1 MDWYGVCHAHG
12 MADPMPLELMF
23 VDDEPQVLE
32 GLHRALR
39 PQRGLW
45 SMRFCLS
52 GEIALR
58 ELAYHRA
65 DVVVSDMCMPGM
77 SGAEF
82 LGTVLSLWPGTVRLV
97 LSGHAEAEQ
106 VQRVVGPTHQ
116 FLLKPCP
123 TTLLFDTVRRATRLR
138 HLLNDRRIGDL
149 LGGLTAL
156 PDPPGLYYRLA
167 GLNGSS
173 RAGPFAGDPVLSA
186 TMLRLVDM
194 AEYGFGRRVSGIQ
207 EAVAQLGLDSLR
219 ALALASHIFAFYG
232 RSGSVPEAM
241 PLWRHSL
248 AVACLARRIAQAE
261 CLSPI
266 QVEEAFLAALV
277 HDVGKLVLGA
287 NLPEESAEA
296 QRLVVGHGMSGPEAE
311 RVVFGASHA
320 EVGACLLGQ
329 WGISDTVVEA
339 VAWHH
344 QPVTAGRC
352 EFTALSAVHVADAFD
367 RTHSDA
373 PKLCV
378 EYLRNLG
385 RVSRLPAWVALAR
398 AA

>member
-1 MDWYGVCHAHG
+1 
-12 MADPMPLELMF
+12 MPLELLF

-52 GEIALR
+52 GELALR

-82 LGTVLSLWPGTVRLV
+82 LGTVMSIWPGTVRLV

-123 TTLLFDTVRRATRLR
+123 TTLLCDTVMRAARLR
-138 HLLNDRRIGDL
+138 HLLNNGRIGDL
-149 LGGLTAL
+149 LGSLTEL

-167 GLNGSS
+167 GQAGSS

-186 TMLRLVDM
+186 TMLRLVDTP
-194 AEYGFGRRVSGIQ
+194 EFGLGQRVAGIQ
-207 EAVAQLGLDSLR
+207 EAVAQLGLDTLR
-219 ALALASHIFAFYG
+219 ALALASHVFAFYG
-232 RSGSVPEAM
+232 RSGPGPEAL

-248 AVACLARRIAQAE
+248 AVACLARRIARAE
-261 CLSPI
+261 RLCPI
-266 QVEEAFLAALV
+266 QVEEAFLAALL
-277 HDVGKLVLGA
+277 HDIGKLVLGA
-287 NLPEESAEA
+287 NLPEESAEV
-296 QRLVVGHGMSGPEAE
+296 RRMVEGHGLSGPEAE

-329 WGISDTVVEA
+329 WGISDAVVEA

-344 QPVTAGRC
+344 QPVTASRNA
-352 EFTALSAVHVADAFD
+352 FTALAAVHIADAFD
-367 RTHSDA
+367 RAQSDA
-373 PKLCV
+373 PRLSL
-378 EYLRNLG
+378 EYITNIG
-385 RVSRLPAWVALAR
+385 CVSRLPAWVALAR